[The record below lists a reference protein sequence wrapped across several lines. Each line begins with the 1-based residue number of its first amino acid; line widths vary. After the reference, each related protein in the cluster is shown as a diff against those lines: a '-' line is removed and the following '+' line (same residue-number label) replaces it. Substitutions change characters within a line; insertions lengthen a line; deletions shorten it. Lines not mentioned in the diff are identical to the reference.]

1 MTKESDH
8 TVHAISLRVV
18 KYGET
23 SLIAACFTQ
32 QYGLQSYMLKGILS
46 NTRKKKISKSLFEP
60 LTLLEL
66 QASKNSEN
74 RLGYIK
80 EAKRAQTFHSIPF
93 DITKKALVFFMAEV
107 LHQVVREDQEP
118 HPALFQFIKERILW
132 LDHQNELGLFHIKMM
147 LDLTRFI
154 GFSPNLNLPEALYFD
169 LESGC
174 MTPDKPLGPFLEDPL
189 KSFWIQLLGTNF
201 DKIGTI
207 QLSRQLKNALL
218 KSVISY
224 YELHLQQFKA
234 PKSTEVLNEIFKTL

>member
-1 MTKESDH
+1 LTKENDH

-23 SLIAACFTQ
+23 SLIAACYTQ

-80 EAKRAQTFHSIPF
+80 EAKRAQAFHSIPF

-107 LHQVVREDQEP
+107 LHQV
-118 HPALFQFIKERILW
+118 
-132 LDHQNELGLFHIKMM
+132 DHQNELGLFHIKMM

-154 GFSPNLNLPEALYFD
+154 GFSPNLNLPEAPYFD

-174 MTPDKPLGPFLEDPL
+174 MTPDKPLGLFLEDPL
-189 KSFWIQLLGTNF
+189 KSFWIQLLGTDF
-201 DKIGTI
+201 DRVGEI
-207 QLSRQLKNALL
+207 QLSRQFKNALL

>member
-1 MTKESDH
+1 LVSESDH
-8 TVHAISLRVV
+8 TVQAVALRVI
-18 KYGET
+18 KYGEA
-23 SLIAACFTQ
+23 SLIANCYTL

-80 EAKRAQTFHSIPF
+80 EAKRAQAFHSIPF

-154 GFSPNLNLPEALYFD
+154 GFSPNLNLPEAPYFD

-174 MTPDKPLGPFLEDPL
+174 MTPDKPLGLFLEDPL
-189 KSFWIQLLGTNF
+189 KSFWIQLLGTDF
-201 DKIGTI
+201 DRVGEI
-207 QLSRQLKNALL
+207 QLSRQFKNALL